1 MSAETLRIGDLARLA
16 GTTARTIR
24 YYEEIGLLPGG
35 GARMAGSHRLYDA
48 GDLERLRE
56 VMRLKSLLGVSL
68 DELEELIAAEDARAA
83 LRSELSRD
91 DVEPDRRRALLFE
104 AAYCSSAS
112 SSWSACGRP
121 TSSDSRPTSRIGS
134 AASTRG
140 GRARRGPPAGDRR
153 VLSPAYAVGATM

>member
-1 MSAETLRIGDLARLA
+1 MTSDALRIGDLARLA

-24 YYEEIGLLPGG
+24 YYEEIGLLPDG

-68 DELEELIAAEDARAA
+68 DELKELIAAEDARAA

-91 DVEPDRRRALLFE
+91 DVEPDRRRALLIE
-104 AAYCSSAS
+104 AQSLLLRQLELVRLRSADLQRLE
-112 SSWSACGRP
+112 ADL
-121 TSSDSRPTSRIGS
+121 SDRLVRV
-134 AASTRG
+134 ATRL
-140 GRARRGPPAGDRR
+140 AEIESVVQPAKT
-153 VLSPAYAVGATM
+153 PA